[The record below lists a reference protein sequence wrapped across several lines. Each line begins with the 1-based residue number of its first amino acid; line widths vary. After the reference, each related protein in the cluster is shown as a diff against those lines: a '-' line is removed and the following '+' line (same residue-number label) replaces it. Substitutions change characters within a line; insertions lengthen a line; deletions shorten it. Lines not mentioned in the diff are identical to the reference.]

1 MLTSKEK
8 YFREMTVA
16 HIREGSSPDYVEII
30 FLDSARFYTLKKDHP
45 EFGRILS
52 LLIDALSK
60 KKAVKVYLSS
70 LESDIIENVSE

>member
-30 FLDSARFYTLKKDHP
+30 FLDSARFYTLKKDNP
-45 EFGRILS
+45 DFVRIMNLLS
-52 LLIDALSK
+52 EAKSK
-60 KKAVKVYLSS
+60 KKVVKVYLSS